1 MMTFSNN
8 NFIIFRI
15 IYSKHFLFI
24 FLINFPR
31 LADPHTL
38 LMNNFIPD
46 LTVKTKM
53 ETRKAKIDEPEPEF
67 SY

>member
-8 NFIIFRI
+8 YFIIFRI

-31 LADPHTL
+31 LTDSHTL
-38 LMNNFIPD
+38 LKNNFIPD
-46 LTVKTKM
+46 LAEKAKM
-53 ETRKAKIDEPEPEF
+53 ETWKAKIDEPEPEF